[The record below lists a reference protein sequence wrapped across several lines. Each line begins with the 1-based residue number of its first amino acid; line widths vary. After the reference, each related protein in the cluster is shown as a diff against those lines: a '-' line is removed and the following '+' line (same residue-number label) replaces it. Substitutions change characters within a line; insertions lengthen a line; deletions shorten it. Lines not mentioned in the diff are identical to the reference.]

1 MKKQKYDEITTYLS
15 VIQGQ
20 IYEKINLYV
29 FGILSENFNFLGRI
43 RLRIPRMHIEFTVLA
58 D

>member
-29 FGILSENFNFLGRI
+29 FGNLSENLNFLSGI
-43 RLRIPRMHIEFTVLA
+43 QLRIPRVHIEFAILA

>member
-29 FGILSENFNFLGRI
+29 FGILSGNINFLSQI
-43 RLRIPRMHIEFTVLA
+43 RLLIPRVHIEFAVLA

>member
-1 MKKQKYDEITTYLS
+1 MKYQNYDEITSYLS

-29 FGILSENFNFLGRI
+29 SGIFHEI
-43 RLRIPRMHIEFTVLA
+43 RFSHPPGLPAPRKREYHR
-58 D
+58 

>member
-1 MKKQKYDEITTYLS
+1 MKQQKYDEITTYLS

-29 FGILSENFNFLGRI
+29 FRDLLGKMTFSTQGAGSDTR
-43 RLRIPRMHIEFTVLA
+43 
-58 D
+58 